1 MHLNVGD
8 LHPKSI
14 CDVWPLRKYST
25 LYFLTNNSEVSTN
38 ASAMLTFIDLSWPNE
53 NFGRS
58 SENVLRTKASGDV
71 WSPGHIPKK
80 GNPLDLLRC
89 QTINTLQLKDLA
101 KTVPTCKC
109 SCSMF
114 FPVLWAKCF
123 GSQVIWVRCTV
134 CLIWCLLPCA
144 SGKNTPKRLKLFKE
158 AEKKRD

>member
-14 CDVWPLRKYST
+14 CDVRPLRKYST
-25 LYFLTNNSEVSTN
+25 LYLLTNNSEVPTN
-38 ASAMLTFIDLSWPNE
+38 ASAVLTFIDLSWPNE

-89 QTINTLQLKDLA
+89 QTINTLQLRGQKWSCKHFFWFKIDLNWRQW
-101 KTVPTCKC
+101 PNESCMLQHCTCKRQTYVRFRE
-109 SCSMF
+109 SGHF
-114 FPVLWAKCF
+114 LAFVTLQFP
-123 GSQVIWVRCTV
+123 
-134 CLIWCLLPCA
+134 
-144 SGKNTPKRLKLFKE
+144 
-158 AEKKRD
+158 